1 MELLQEIF
9 TTEGRLNRLR
19 YLKYQVIW
27 SLIIG
32 LATFGLSFLGG
43 LISGDPQSVLVT
55 VPTGIMSFVGFV
67 GGFRLAIRR
76 LHDLDKSGWFML
88 LWIVPVVN
96 VIFAIYLFCFKGID
110 GYNRYGADPLMY

>member
-1 MELLQEIF
+1 MELLQQIF

-19 YLKYQVIW
+19 YFKYQIIW
-27 SLIIG
+27 SLLVAIAGGI
-32 LATFGLSFLGG
+32 LAFMGEFVT
-43 LISGDPQSVLVT
+43 GDSNSVLVT
-55 VPTGIMSFVGFV
+55 IPTGIMSFVGFV

-96 VIFAIYLFCFKGID
+96 VIFAIYLFCFKGTD
-110 GYNRYGADPLMY
+110 GYNRYGEDPLTY

>member
-1 MELLQEIF
+1 MELLEQVF

-19 YLKYQVIW
+19 YLKYQLIW
-27 SLIIG
+27 SLLVG
-32 LATFGLSFLGG
+32 LAGGILTVLGE
-43 LISGDPQSVLVT
+43 LVTNDPQSVLVT
-55 VPTGIMSFVGFV
+55 IPTGIMSFVGFV

-96 VIFAIYLFCFKGID
+96 VIFAIYLFCFKGTD